1 MATKR
6 KSKTIRIPLMPLRGL
21 MIFPHMVLHFDV
33 GRPRSIAALEATM
46 LEGQQIFLSA
56 QKDGEVENP
65 TAEDI
70 CRVGTI
76 ALIKQV
82 LNLPG
87 DSLRV
92 LARCSNPSCRR
103 IPIGWPTSPPLS
115 TKRRRMIPRC
125 WHWCGQRT
133 SCLRNMPAPACAYRP
148 RRLNPSAMWKRP
160 ISWLM

>member
-1 MATKR
+1 M
-6 KSKTIRIPLMPLRGL
+6 
-21 MIFPHMVLHFDV
+21 
-33 GRPRSIAALEATM
+33 
-46 LEGQQIFLSA
+46 A

-92 LARCSNPSCRR
+92 LVEGRQRAVLESIVQEDPC
-103 IPIGWPTSPPLS
+103 IGWPTSPPL
-115 TKRRRMIPRC
+115 C
-125 WHWCGQRT
+125 DEDAAG
-133 SCLRNMPAPACAYRP
+133 
-148 RRLNPSAMWKRP
+148 
-160 ISWLM
+160 

>member
-33 GRPRSIAALEATM
+33 GRPRSIAALEAAM

-92 LARCSNPSCRR
+92 LVEGRQRAGAQIHRAGGSPLGGRR
-103 IPIGWPTSPPLS
+103 HPHY
-115 TKRRRMIPRC
+115 RRNAA
-125 WHWCGQRT
+125 G
-133 SCLRNMPAPACAYRP
+133 
-148 RRLNPSAMWKRP
+148 
-160 ISWLM
+160 

>member
-33 GRPRSIAALEATM
+33 GRPRSIAALEAAM

-92 LARCSNPSCRR
+92 LVAGR
-103 IPIGWPTSPPLS
+103 
-115 TKRRRMIPRC
+115 
-125 WHWCGQRT
+125 QRAV
-133 SCLRNMPAPACAYRP
+133 L
-148 RRLNPSAMWKRP
+148 
-160 ISWLM
+160 